1 MSFGWVSDFHECE
14 TSLVGSA
21 PHILGRRAAPEGR
34 VRRDD
39 TSPHHLGRRAAP
51 AGRVRRDDT
60 SISADVRERIGFVVR
75 RLRRLLN
82 QRA

>member
-39 TSPHHLGRRAAP
+39 TS
-51 AGRVRRDDT
+51 
-60 SISADVRERIGFVVR
+60 ISADVRERIGFVVR